1 MKDPWADSPTEGW
14 MIEVITKDQNKTKDK
29 ETAMDNLFMAVF
41 LGSAFFWRSHW
52 KGMDSLPLDIDA
64 ASSCIIKTRTSSSDS
79 FTSFSHL

>member
-41 LGSAFFWRSHW
+41 GDPH
-52 KGMDSLPLDIDA
+52 
-64 ASSCIIKTRTSSSDS
+64 S
-79 FTSFSHL
+79 FGVATGRAWIHYRLTLTQRQVV